1 MTFGYTND
9 LKHLLHPFILVLK
22 EGKIDENPLDFSLM
36 ILQITCPEVIRSPTC
51 SLPTPKSPA
60 SSPELD
66 ILKKNLAETLLQKKA
81 KKKAK
86 TKP

>member
-36 ILQITCPEVIRSPTC
+36 IVQITCPEVIKSPTC
-51 SLPTPKSPA
+51 TLSTVKPLTPT
-60 SSPELD
+60 PELD
-66 ILKKNLAETLLQKKA
+66 ISKTSLADVVLQK
-81 KKKAK
+81 
-86 TKP
+86 